1 MQETKI
7 WKVSN
12 DRLSVL
18 SKSNLDLEE
27 RIHKWIE
34 NDIKII
40 LPDAILLGSKVK
52 TDHSKE
58 IDLLAID
65 GNGDLIVIELK
76 RGSTPRDVIA
86 QTLDYAAWVSTLKAD
101 DINAILQKKGR
112 VETIYELLNENYE
125 DGEEI
130 EINENQKLLIV
141 ASDIDAITERVVG
154 YLSSKGLNINAVT
167 FNYYKDNDTEF
178 IARNFLIKREDLF
191 VSDENKRS
199 GRFITKLFSESKLT
213 IGQKVKYSPL
223 DNIGVNNIAEITR
236 KGSKCLKIS
245 GTDETFSFS
254 GLRKKFILENNLTGE
269 YNPYFPYNQWSEWEL
284 IDDSGN
290 KKLVDI

>member
-7 WKVSN
+7 WKVSYSKLN
-12 DRLSVL
+12 EL

-65 GNGDLIVIELK
+65 SNGDLIVIELK
-76 RGSTPRDVIA
+76 RGATPRDVIA

-101 DINAILQKKGR
+101 DINTILQKQGR
-112 VETIYELLNENYE
+112 SETIYELLNENYE

-141 ASDIDAITERVVG
+141 ASNIDAITERVVD

-167 FNYYKDNDTEF
+167 FDYYKDDGTEF
-178 IARNFLIKREDLF
+178 IARNFLIKREGLF
-191 VSDENKRS
+191 ISDENKRS
-199 GRFITKLFSESKLT
+199 GRFITKLFSEGKLSV
-213 IGQKVKYSPL
+213 GQTVKYSPL
-223 DNIGVNNIAEITR
+223 NNKGINNIAEIAR

-245 GTDETFSFS
+245 GTDETYSFN
-254 GLRKKFILENNLTGE
+254 GLRKKFILENNLQGD

-284 IDDSGN
+284 IDDNGS
-290 KKLVDI
+290 KKLSDI

>member
-7 WKVSN
+7 WKVAN
-12 DRLSVL
+12 DKLIEL

-65 GNGDLIVIELK
+65 SNGDLVVIELK
-76 RGSTPRDVIA
+76 RGTTPREVIA
-86 QTLDYAAWVSTLKAD
+86 QTLDYAAWVATLKAD
-101 DINAILQKKGR
+101 DINAILQRQGR
-112 VETIYELLNENYE
+112 TETIYELLNASFE

-141 ASDIDAITERVVG
+141 ASEIDAITERVVG
-154 YLSSKGLNINAVT
+154 YLSSKSLDINAVT
-167 FNYYKDNDTEF
+167 FNYYQDNNTEYV
-178 IARNFLIKREDLF
+178 ARNFLIKRDELF

-199 GRFITKLFSESKLT
+199 GRFITKLFNEGKLT
-213 IGQKVKYSPL
+213 VGQKVKYSPL

-254 GLRKKFILENNLTGE
+254 GLRKKFILENNLTAD

-284 IDDSGN
+284 IDDNGS
-290 KKLVDI
+290 KKLGDI

>member
-12 DRLSVL
+12 DKLNEV
-18 SKSNLDLEE
+18 SKSNLDLEQ

-40 LPDAILLGSKVK
+40 LPDAILIGSKVK

-65 GNGDLIVIELK
+65 SEGDLVVIELK
-76 RGSTPRDVIA
+76 RASTQREIVGQI
-86 QTLDYAAWVSTLKAD
+86 LDYAAWVSTLKAD
-101 DINAILQKKGR
+101 DINAILQKQGR
-112 VETIYELLNENYE
+112 TQTIYELLNKNFEEGE
-125 DGEEI
+125 DI
-130 EINENQKLLIV
+130 EINQNQKLLIV
-141 ASDIDAITERVVG
+141 ASDIDAITERVVDF
-154 YLSSKGLNINAVT
+154 LSGKGLNINAVT
-167 FNYYKDNDTEF
+167 FNYYKDDNNEF
-178 IARNFLIKREDLF
+178 IARNFLIKQDDF
-191 VSDENKRS
+191 FIADQNKRS
-199 GRFITKLFSESKLT
+199 GRFITKLFNEGRLVV
-213 IGQKVKYSPL
+213 GQHVKYTPL
-223 DNIGVNNIAEITR
+223 ENYGISNTAEIIR

-245 GTDETFSFS
+245 STDEVFSFS
-254 GLRKKFILENNLTGE
+254 GLRKKFILENNLSGI

-284 IDDSGN
+284 IDENGN

>member
-101 DINAILQKKGR
+101 DINAILQKQGR

-223 DNIGVNNIAEITR
+223 DNIRVNNIAEITR

-254 GLRKKFILENNLTGE
+254 GLRKKFILENNLTGD

>member
-7 WKVSN
+7 WKVFN
-12 DRLSVL
+12 DKLTEL

-27 RIHKWIE
+27 RLHKWLE

-40 LPDAILLGSKVK
+40 LPDAILIGSKIK

-65 GNGDLIVIELK
+65 SNGDLIVIELK
-76 RGSTPRDVIA
+76 KGTTPRDVIA
-86 QTLDYAAWVSTLKAD
+86 QTLDYAAWVATLKVD
-101 DINAILQKKGR
+101 DINAILQKQGR
-112 VETIYELLNENYE
+112 TETIYELLNQNFE

-130 EINENQKLLIV
+130 EINENQKILIV
-141 ASDIDAITERVVG
+141 ASDIDAITERVVS

-167 FNYYKDNDTEF
+167 FNYYKDNNTEF
-178 IARNFLIKREDLF
+178 IARNFLIKRDDLF
-191 VSDENKRS
+191 ITNENKRS
-199 GRFITKLFSESKLT
+199 VRFITKLFSEGKLT

-223 DNIGVNNIAEITR
+223 DNKGVNNIAEITR
-236 KGSKCLKIS
+236 KGIKCLKIS

-254 GLRKKFILENNLTGE
+254 GLRKKFILENNLTKE

-284 IDDSGN
+284 IDDNGN
-290 KKLVDI
+290 KKLGDL

>member
-7 WKVSN
+7 WKASN
-12 DRLSVL
+12 DKLTEL
-18 SKSNLDLEE
+18 NKSNLDFEE

-40 LPDAILLGSKVK
+40 LPDAILLGSKIK

-65 GNGDLIVIELK
+65 SNGDLVVIELK
-76 RGSTPRDVIA
+76 RGTTPREVIA
-86 QTLDYAAWVSTLKAD
+86 QTLDYAAWVSTLKAE
-101 DINAILQKKGR
+101 DINSILLRQGR
-112 VETIYELLNENYE
+112 TETIYELLNKKFE

-141 ASDIDAITERVVG
+141 ASEIDAITERVVE

-167 FNYYKDNDTEF
+167 FNYYKDNDSEF
-178 IARNFLIKREDLF
+178 VARNFLIKRDELF
-191 VSDENKRS
+191 VTDENKRS
-199 GRFITKLFSESKLT
+199 GRFITKLFSEGKLS
-213 IGQKVKYSPL
+213 IGQKVKYSPT
-223 DNIGVNNIAEITR
+223 DNKGVDNVAEITR
-236 KGSKCLKIS
+236 KGTKCLKIS

-254 GLRKKFILENNLTGE
+254 GLRKKFILENHLTSE

-284 IDDSGN
+284 IDDNGN

>member
-12 DRLSVL
+12 DRLIEL
-18 SKSNLDLEE
+18 NKSNLDLEE

-40 LPDAILLGSKVK
+40 LPDAILIGSKIK

-65 GNGDLIVIELK
+65 SNGDLVVIELK
-76 RGSTPRDVIA
+76 RGTTPREVIA
-86 QTLDYAAWVSTLKAD
+86 QTLDYAAWVSTLKID
-101 DINAILQKKGR
+101 DINAILQKQGR
-112 VETIYELLNENYE
+112 TETIYELLNKNFE

-141 ASDIDAITERVVG
+141 ASEIDSITERVVS

-167 FNYYKDNDTEF
+167 FNYYKENDTEF
-178 IARNFLIKREDLF
+178 IARNFIIKRDEIF
-191 VSDENKRS
+191 ISDENKRS
-199 GRFITKLFSESKLT
+199 GRFITKLFNEGKLT
-213 IGQKVKYSPL
+213 IGQKVNYSPL
-223 DNIGVNNIAEITR
+223 NNKGINNIAEITR
-236 KGSKCLKIS
+236 RGSKCLKIS

-254 GLRKKFILENNLTGE
+254 GLRKKFILENNLSAE

-284 IDDSGN
+284 IDGNEN
-290 KKLVDI
+290 KKLGEI

>member
-12 DRLSVL
+12 DKLNEL
-18 SKSNLDLEE
+18 IKSNLDLEE

-40 LPDAILLGSKVK
+40 LPDAILLGSKVR

-65 GNGDLIVIELK
+65 SSGDLVIIELK
-76 RGSTPRDVIA
+76 RGTTPREVIA
-86 QTLDYAAWVSTLKAD
+86 QTLDYAAWASTLQVD
-101 DINAILQKKGR
+101 DINSILQKQGR
-112 VETIYELLNENYE
+112 TETIYELLNKSFE

-141 ASDIDAITERVVG
+141 ASSIDAITERVVS

-167 FNYYKDNDTEF
+167 FNYYKDNNTEF
-178 IARNFLIKREDLF
+178 IARNFLIKRDDIF
-191 VSDENKRS
+191 ISDENKRS
-199 GRFITKLFSESKLT
+199 GRFITRLFNEGKLLV
-213 IGQKVKYSPL
+213 GQKVKYSPL
-223 DNIGVNNIAEITR
+223 DNKGINNIVDVAR
-236 KGSKCLKIS
+236 RGSKCLKIT

-254 GLRKKFILENNLTGE
+254 GLRKKFILENNLTE

-284 IDDSGN
+284 VDDNGS
-290 KKLVDI
+290 KKLGEL

>member
-12 DRLSVL
+12 DKLNEL
-18 SKSNLDLEE
+18 IKSNLDLEE

-40 LPDAILLGSKVK
+40 LPDAILLGSKVR

-65 GNGDLIVIELK
+65 SSGDLVIIELK
-76 RGSTPRDVIA
+76 RGTTPREVIA
-86 QTLDYAAWVSTLKAD
+86 QTLDYAAWASTLQVD
-101 DINAILQKKGR
+101 DINSILQKQGR
-112 VETIYELLNENYE
+112 TETIYELLNKSFE

-141 ASDIDAITERVVG
+141 ASSIDAITERVVS

-167 FNYYKDNDTEF
+167 FNYYKDNNTEF
-178 IARNFLIKREDLF
+178 IARNFLIKRDDIF
-191 VSDENKRS
+191 ISDENKRS
-199 GRFITKLFSESKLT
+199 GRFITRLFNEGKLLV
-213 IGQKVKYSPL
+213 GQKVKYSPL
-223 DNIGVNNIAEITR
+223 DNKGINNIVYVAR
-236 KGSKCLKIS
+236 KGSKCLKIT

-254 GLRKKFILENNLTGE
+254 GLRKKFILENNLTE

-284 IDDSGN
+284 VDDNGS
-290 KKLVDI
+290 KKLGEL

>member
-101 DINAILQKKGR
+101 DINAILQKQGR

-254 GLRKKFILENNLTGE
+254 GLRKKFILENNLTGD

>member
-12 DRLSVL
+12 DRLTEL
-18 SKSNLDLEE
+18 NKSNLDLEE

-40 LPDAILLGSKVK
+40 LPNAILLGSKIK

-65 GNGDLIVIELK
+65 SNGDLIVIELK
-76 RGSTPRDVIA
+76 KGTTPREVIA
-86 QTLDYAAWVSTLKAD
+86 QTLDYAAWVATLKAD
-101 DINAILQKKGR
+101 DINAILQKQGR
-112 VETIYELLNENYE
+112 SETIYELLNENFE
-125 DGEEI
+125 DGEDI

-141 ASDIDAITERVVG
+141 ASEIDAITERVVG
-154 YLSSKGLNINAVT
+154 YLSSKGVDINAVT
-167 FNYYKDNDTEF
+167 FNYYKDNDAEY
-178 IARNFLIKREDLF
+178 IARNFLIKRDEIF
-191 VSDENKRS
+191 ISDENKRS
-199 GRFITKLFSESKLT
+199 GRFITKLFNEGKLT

-223 DNIGVNNIAEITR
+223 DNTGVNNIAEITR

-245 GTDETFSFS
+245 ETDETFSFS
-254 GLRKKFILENNLTGE
+254 GLRKKFILENNLTAD

-284 IDDSGN
+284 IDVNGN
-290 KKLVDI
+290 KKLGDI

>member
-12 DRLSVL
+12 DKLIEL
-18 SKSNLDLEE
+18 NKSNLDLEE
-27 RIHKWIE
+27 RIHKWLE

-40 LPDAILLGSKVK
+40 LPDAILIGSKVK

-65 GNGDLIVIELK
+65 SNGDLIIIELK
-76 RGSTPRDVIA
+76 RGTTPREVIA

-101 DINAILQKKGR
+101 DINTILQKQGR
-112 VETIYELLNENYE
+112 TQTIYELLNQNFE

-141 ASDIDAITERVVG
+141 ASDIDAITERVIN

-167 FNYYKDNDTEF
+167 FNYYKNNETEF
-178 IARNFLIKREDLF
+178 IARNFLIKRDEIF
-191 VSDENKRS
+191 INDENKRS
-199 GRFITKLFSESKLT
+199 GRFITKLFSEGKLLV
-213 IGQKVKYSPL
+213 GQKVNYSPL
-223 DNIGVNNIAEITR
+223 DNKGINNVAEITR

-254 GLRKKFILENNLTGE
+254 GLRKKLILENNLTE
-269 YNPYFPYNQWSEWEL
+269 NYNPYFPYNQWSEWEL
-284 IDDSGN
+284 IGENEN
-290 KKLVDI
+290 KKLGDI